1 MNFEVIFH
9 SLFPTLGIEATWTSK
24 KSFPYNLYGDA
35 LPGGQGSSGVRG
47 RPCARCYRSM
57 LTTPRGVPPPDT
69 PKGHH
74 REWYR
79 HLRPLTP

>member
-35 LPGGQGSSGVRG
+35 LPGGQGRAVVFEGVR
-47 RPCARCYRSM
+47 AH
-57 LTTPRGVPPPDT
+57 GVI
-69 PKGHH
+69 GVC
-74 REWYR
+74 
-79 HLRPLTP
+79 